1 MLSTFWLTF
10 YSEKMVQPIQVI
22 QLDESSD
29 EEVTIISSTENSVNN
44 WFTVKEEEN
53 LPIDLSK
60 RRPIS
65 NQSLLL
71 SFLSSGMNS

>member
-1 MLSTFWLTF
+1 
-10 YSEKMVQPIQVI
+10 MVQPIQVI

-29 EEVTIISSTENSVNN
+29 EEVTIISSTEKSVNN